1 MFKGVGTAM
10 ITPFDENE
18 EVDYESLKKFV
29 KFQLTNNIDSLIVLG
44 TTGEAP
50 AIEDDEREKIVDIVL
65 EIVDGKIP
73 VIIGTGTNN
82 VKHVLKYNKMAEKA
96 GADGVLIVTPYYNKS
111 TQKGLVEYYKY
122 IAERTSLPIIIYNVP
137 SRTGINVNPETAIEI
152 HHIANNVIGIK
163 EASSNISQIVELFS
177 IKPDTFSVFSG
188 NDDQV
193 LPIMAL
199 GGDGVI
205 SVTSNVAPKAIVEL
219 THLLLVNDLPNARR
233 INNNYTFF
241 NKLLFRE
248 VNPIPIKYAVS
259 LLGLCKNILRL
270 PLVSGTLETQ
280 TLVKKEMERL
290 GLIWSL
296 G

>member
-137 SRTGINVNPETAIEI
+137 SRTGINVNPETVIEI

-290 GLIWSL
+290 GLI
-296 G
+296 

>member
-18 EVDYESLKKFV
+18 EVDYESLRKFV
-29 KFQLTNNIDSLIVLG
+29 KFQLTNNVDSLIVLG

-290 GLIWSL
+290 GLI
-296 G
+296 

>member
-290 GLIWSL
+290 GLI
-296 G
+296 

>member
-1 MFKGVGTAM
+1 MFRGVGTAM
-10 ITPFDENE
+10 ITPFDENK
-18 EVDYESLKKFV
+18 EVDYESLRKFV
-29 KFQLTNNIDSLIVLG
+29 KFQLTNNVDSLIVLG

-50 AIEDDEREKIVDIVL
+50 AIEDDERERIVDIVI
-65 EIVDGKIP
+65 ETVDGKIP
-73 VIIGTGTNN
+73 VIVGTGTNN
-82 VKHVLKYNKMAEKA
+82 VNHVLRYNKMAERA

-122 IAERTSLPIIIYNVP
+122 VAERTSLPIIIYNVP

-152 HHIANNVIGIK
+152 HQVSNNVIGIK

-177 IKPDTFSVFSG
+177 IKPDTFGIFSG

-199 GGDGVI
+199 GGEGVI

-219 THLLLVNDLPNARR
+219 THSILKDDLQNARN
-233 INNNYTFF
+233 INNDYTLF

-248 VNPIPIKYAVS
+248 VNPIPVKYAVS
-259 LLGLCKNILRL
+259 LLGLCKNVLRL
-270 PLVSGTLETQ
+270 PLVSAAFETQ
-280 TLVKKEMERL
+280 SLVKKEMERL
-290 GLIWSL
+290 GLL
-296 G
+296 

>member
-177 IKPDTFSVFSG
+177 IKPETFSVFSG

-290 GLIWSL
+290 GLI
-296 G
+296 

>member
-290 GLIWSL
+290 GLL
-296 G
+296 

>member
-1 MFKGVGTAM
+1 MFEGVGTAM
-10 ITPFDENE
+10 ITPFNENE
-18 EVDYESLKKFV
+18 EVDYKSLRNFV
-29 KFQLTNNIDSLIVLG
+29 KFQLTNKVDSLIVLG

-50 AIEDDEREKIVDIVL
+50 AVEDDERERIVNLVL

-73 VIIGTGTNN
+73 VIVGTGTNN
-82 VKHVLKYNKMAEKA
+82 VKHVLKYNKMAERA
-96 GADGVLIVTPYYNKS
+96 GADGLLIVTPYYNKS

-122 IAERTSLPIIIYNVP
+122 VAERTSLPIIIYNVP

-152 HHIANNVIGIK
+152 HNVANNVIGIK

-177 IKPDTFSVFSG
+177 MKPDSFKVFSG

-205 SVTSNVAPKAIVEL
+205 SVTSNIAPKALVEL
-219 THLLLVNDLPNARR
+219 THSLLANDLQNARK
-233 INNNYTFF
+233 INNNYVAL

-248 VNPIPIKYAVS
+248 VNPIPVKYATS
-259 LLGLCKNILRL
+259 LLGLCKNVVRL
-270 PLVSGTLETQ
+270 PLVPATLETQ
-280 TLVKKEMERL
+280 ALVKREMERL
-290 GLIWSL
+290 GML
-296 G
+296 

>member
-18 EVDYESLKKFV
+18 EVDYESLKKIV

-290 GLIWSL
+290 GLI
-296 G
+296 

>member
-96 GADGVLIVTPYYNKS
+96 GAEGVLIVTPYYNKS

-290 GLIWSL
+290 GLI
-296 G
+296 

>member
-259 LLGLCKNILRL
+259 LLGLCKNILR
-270 PLVSGTLETQ
+270 
-280 TLVKKEMERL
+280 
-290 GLIWSL
+290 
-296 G
+296 

>member
-1 MFKGVGTAM
+1 MFEGVGTAM
-10 ITPFDENE
+10 ITPFNENE
-18 EVDYESLKKFV
+18 EVDYKSLRNFV
-29 KFQLTNNIDSLIVLG
+29 KFQLTNKVDSLIVLG

-50 AIEDDEREKIVDIVL
+50 AVEDDERERIVNLVL

-73 VIIGTGTNN
+73 VIVGTGTNN
-82 VKHVLKYNKMAEKA
+82 VKHVLKYNKMAERA
-96 GADGVLIVTPYYNKS
+96 GADGLLIVTPYYNKS

-122 IAERTSLPIIIYNVP
+122 VAERTSLPIIIYNVP

-152 HHIANNVIGIK
+152 HNVANNVIGIK

-177 IKPDTFSVFSG
+177 MKPDSFKVFSG

-205 SVTSNVAPKAIVEL
+205 SVTSNIAPKALVEL
-219 THLLLVNDLPNARR
+219 THSLLANDLQNARK
-233 INNNYTFF
+233 INNNYVAL

-248 VNPIPIKYAVS
+248 VNPIPVKYATS
-259 LLGLCKNILRL
+259 LLGLCKNVVRL
-270 PLVSGTLETQ
+270 PLVPATLETQ
-280 TLVKKEMERL
+280 ALVKREMERL
-290 GLIWSL
+290 GMLWR
-296 G
+296 

>member
-44 TTGEAP
+44 TTGKAP

-290 GLIWSL
+290 GLI
-296 G
+296 

>member
-163 EASSNISQIVELFS
+163 EASSNISQIV
-177 IKPDTFSVFSG
+177 
-188 NDDQV
+188 
-193 LPIMAL
+193 
-199 GGDGVI
+199 
-205 SVTSNVAPKAIVEL
+205 
-219 THLLLVNDLPNARR
+219 
-233 INNNYTFF
+233 
-241 NKLLFRE
+241 
-248 VNPIPIKYAVS
+248 
-259 LLGLCKNILRL
+259 
-270 PLVSGTLETQ
+270 
-280 TLVKKEMERL
+280 
-290 GLIWSL
+290 
-296 G
+296 